1 MYRRKGKRAHEKG
14 CSRFPYR
21 GVMGVTIRA
30 PAAAVKAGRDRGPS
44 VTHRRA
50 KEQAAEAAAAEQKKA
65 KKPSTKM
72 ALGAALGLAG
82 VAAAGIVYGRVRLH
96 SSPHSAVNATGEER
110 RNALM
115 GKGWARRTVH
125 VHGVTPSGD
134 AVLEAVDDVGRELFA
149 AGEQGAQEH
158 EDAFLDYL
166 GGNFADARNE
176 VRSLD
181 YRDRKVGHFG
191 NWLKRVGHGEY
202 IRRGRMHSNPGAAPA
217 RCVRFA

>member
-1 MYRRKGKRAHEKG
+1 M
-14 CSRFPYR
+14 
-21 GVMGVTIRA
+21 
-30 PAAAVKAGRDRGPS
+30 KAGRDRGPS

-65 KKPSTKM
+65 KKPSTKK

-149 AGEQGAQEH
+149 AGEQGAQEY

-166 GGNFADARNE
+166 GGNFADAA
-176 VRSLD
+176 LQ
-181 YRDRKVGHFG
+181 G
-191 NWLKRVGHGEY
+191 
-202 IRRGRMHSNPGAAPA
+202 RGT
-217 RCVRFA
+217 